1 MVTRDAQEW
10 EFLVKR
16 YLVPV
21 RMIAAADKPV
31 IAALN
36 GDTVGGGLGL
46 AIASDMRVAVD
57 TARFCAPF
65 IAIGLAGCD
74 MSCGY
79 FLPRLVGMG
88 AASDMMMT
96 ARFVKADEARRIG
109 LVNRVVAADRLAET
123 VAGLAAQLAARS
135 PVAMGWTKRAIRRS
149 MDLTMDAEFD
159 YEVLAQVQCLQTDEH
174 KTALAQYQSMM
185 MGKGRKSGQSGMY
198 QARFLDFTEEQQAFA
213 EQMARFADRE
223 IRPNLRKWEAAQA
236 CPTEVFAKLAEI
248 DALATGFAQSH
259 GGAGGM
265 VEYLL
270 MIEALAASGAGGVTL
285 SVYVHTALA
294 CAALELLADEVQTER
309 YLKPALN
316 GQKLGCW
323 AYA

>member
-1 MVTRDAQEW
+1 MSDASNTVLSHVENGVGTLTFNRPERLNAISIPMLEVLIEKLGVLVDDDAVRAIVLTGAGTSFCAGADQGEMVTRDAQEW

-123 VAGLAAQLAARS
+123 VAGLAAQLVARS

-185 MGKGRKSGQSGMY
+185 MGKGRK
-198 QARFLDFTEEQQAFA
+198 
-213 EQMARFADRE
+213 
-223 IRPNLRKWEAAQA
+223 
-236 CPTEVFAKLAEI
+236 
-248 DALATGFAQSH
+248 
-259 GGAGGM
+259 
-265 VEYLL
+265 
-270 MIEALAASGAGGVTL
+270 
-285 SVYVHTALA
+285 
-294 CAALELLADEVQTER
+294 
-309 YLKPALN
+309 
-316 GQKLGCW
+316 
-323 AYA
+323 